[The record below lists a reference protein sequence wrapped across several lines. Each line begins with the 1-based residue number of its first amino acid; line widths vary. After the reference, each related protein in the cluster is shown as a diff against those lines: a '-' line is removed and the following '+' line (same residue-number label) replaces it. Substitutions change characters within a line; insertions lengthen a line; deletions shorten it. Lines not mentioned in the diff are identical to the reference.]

1 MENGAMLRAP
11 PFTSE
16 QTLFWHGVYL
26 AAVALVLFLAPA
38 LLRFFLPFPAELD
51 WWNRVLAL
59 PLFNLGILCAG
70 GALTRSRT
78 LIKLSVAMRLWV
90 MAALTALVVVRLVP
104 VIALVVGVID
114 LASAVLTTWALAAE
128 TQRPQSEARGFDR

>member
-1 MENGAMLRAP
+1 MRRAP

-26 AAVALVLFLAPA
+26 AAVALVPLSRASGSAVVYSVP
-38 LLRFFLPFPAELD
+38 RGVD
-51 WWNRVLAL
+51 WWNRLLAL
-59 PLFNLGILCAG
+59 PLFNLGILCVG

-78 LIKLSVAMRLWV
+78 IIKLSVAMRLWV

-104 VIALVVGVID
+104 AVALVVGVID
-114 LASAVLTTWALAAE
+114 LASAALTVLAL
-128 TQRPQSEARGFDR
+128 TSEAQHL

>member
-1 MENGAMLRAP
+1 MRRAP

-38 LLRFFLPFPAELD
+38 VLRLLIPFPAELD
-51 WWNRVLAL
+51 WWNRLLAL
-59 PLFNLGILCAG
+59 PLFHLGILCVG

-78 LIKLSVAMRLWV
+78 IIKLSVAMRLWV
-90 MAALTALVVVRLVP
+90 WRH
-104 VIALVVGVID
+104 
-114 LASAVLTTWALAAE
+114 
-128 TQRPQSEARGFDR
+128 

>member
-1 MENGAMLRAP
+1 MLRAP

-26 AAVALVLFLAPA
+26 AAGALVLFLAPA

>member
-1 MENGAMLRAP
+1 MQRAP

-16 QTLFWHGVYL
+16 QTLFWHGLYL
-26 AAVALVLFLAPA
+26 AAVALALFLAPA
-38 LLRFFLPFPAELD
+38 VLRFFIPFPAELD

-59 PLFNLGILCAG
+59 PLFNLGILCVG

-114 LASAVLTTWALAAE
+114 LASAALTVWAL
-128 TQRPQSEARGFDR
+128 TSEAQHP

>member
-51 WWNRVLAL
+51 WWNR
-59 PLFNLGILCAG
+59 
-70 GALTRSRT
+70 
-78 LIKLSVAMRLWV
+78 IKLSVAMRLWV

-104 VIALVVGVID
+104 VIALVVGLID
-114 LASAVLTTWALAAE
+114 LASAPLTTWALVAE
-128 TQRPQSEARGFDR
+128 TQLLQRKARGV